1 MGKVTKKS
9 LASPK
14 PKIITTKERCD
25 ADNIRNYF
33 VTNQIG
39 CNQLF
44 NDNVWSWQ
52 GYEYGEEL
60 PVEMSDTDNGFVTQL
75 MVMREHWQREE
86 IYLCLLHWAE
96 LRKNKTLMIQTARK
110 NMKGRWKHMPLEG
123 VQRLAFLLGRPVSSV
138 TYLLREFRDLE
149 LGLEFQKHARM
160 QGIVKKKCW
169 HALFGE
175 QDKEEV
181 RDTVNHMTF
190 KKLPWQNDCPIK
202 L

>member
-96 LRKNKTLMIQTARK
+96 LRKNATLMKHTARK
-110 NMKGRWKHMPLEG
+110 NMKGRWKHMPLEC
-123 VQRLAFLLGRPVSSV
+123 VQRLAYMLGRPVSSV

-149 LGLEFQKHARM
+149 LGFEYQKHARM
-160 QGIVKKKCW
+160 QGIVK
-169 HALFGE
+169 
-175 QDKEEV
+175 
-181 RDTVNHMTF
+181 
-190 KKLPWQNDCPIK
+190 
-202 L
+202 